1 MKRKSLKA
9 TSLFILGLFIVSLTG
24 CGEDPVPVNDEE
36 VITTLKLTFDELDQ
50 NLAST
55 GNPITYSFADP
66 DGDGGNNPVVD
77 NIVLKAASVYNVTAE
92 LLNESVT
99 PTVDITPEITLE
111 GESHQIFYEYVG
123 TGLPVFNYLDFDKNN
138 KPIGVK
144 KLLYTEFAGSGTLT
158 VTLRHLPDK
167 NAEGVSNGD
176 ITNAGGATDF
186 VTTPAFSVTIN

>member
-1 MKRKSLKA
+1 MKKLLSFLVA
-9 TSLFILGLFIVSLTG
+9 GLFLVSFTG
-24 CGEDPVPVNDEE
+24 CVEDPIPVNDAE

-55 GNPITYSFADP
+55 GNPITYSYADP

-77 NIVLKAASVYNVTAE
+77 NIVLKAGAIYKVTAK

-99 PTVDITPEITLE
+99 PAVDITPEIILE
-111 GESHQIFYEYVG
+111 GASHQIFYEYVG
-123 TGLPVFNYLDFDKNN
+123 TGSPVSNYTDFDINQ
-138 KPIGVK
+138 KPIGVATLFTT
-144 KLLYTEFAGSGTLT
+144 LLSGSGTLT

-167 NAEGVSNGD
+167 NAAGVSTGD

-186 VTTPAFSVTIN
+186 ETTPAFSVTIN